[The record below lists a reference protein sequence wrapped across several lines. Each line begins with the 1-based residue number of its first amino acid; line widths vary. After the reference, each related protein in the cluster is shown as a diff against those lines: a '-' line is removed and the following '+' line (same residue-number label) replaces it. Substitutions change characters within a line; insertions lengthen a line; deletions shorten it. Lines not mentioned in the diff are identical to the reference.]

1 MSTFTNAK
9 GLKKGNKK
17 IALKYVFFNN
27 VKSNQKIKLDKKCFI
42 SECCMKNADH
52 NLQTYAEK
60 TGLWT

>member
-42 SECCMKNADH
+42 SECCIKNAVLDTDLIRCSSFNAH
-52 NLQTYAEK
+52 
-60 TGLWT
+60 